1 MTPEQEMEARRRA
14 LSALATPPVE
24 EVAVQPVGG
33 GVPLAPLSFEA
44 LSAPVSPEV
53 RAWAEGRASRPKVD
67 AELDAA
73 LEEAREKRTRAGYWR
88 AANMFAQ
95 GATGNS
101 PYDAHIKALEGSA
114 DEPVRELEARR
125 AEVAKRAE
133 AERKAALSDPNSSV
147 SIRLR
152 ALLGATGAEFDPDT
166 IGGITAENAPQ
177 AFQAAGMQL
186 AGARHRD
193 ALEAK
198 SRELKAKKEAE
209 EKGKEDKLARDER
222 DRVHKL
228 EGEVRRE
235 LMGNPVVKSYQEA
248 AIAYDKVQRAAA
260 EPSAANDL
268 ALIFA
273 TMKTLDPGSTVREG
287 EFATAQNATGV
298 PERILNLYNR
308 AMRGERL
315 SPEQR
320 TDFVRTARGQFQAA
334 KSRADDIIGS
344 YGGLARSLGLTLDHV
359 VLPGGARVDIDLS
372 APTSAA
378 QQAKPPQ
385 QRPERRPALR
395 GGAPSPKPATAGKVQ
410 MRWPDGR
417 LVAVPADKVEEAKSR
432 YRATEVR

>member
-1 MTPEQEMEARRRA
+1 MTPEQEVEARRRA
-14 LSALATPPVE
+14 LAALATPPIE
-24 EVAVQPVGG
+24 EVVVEPVGG
-33 GVPLAPLSFEA
+33 VAPLSLEA

-53 RAWAEGRASRPKVD
+53 RAWAEGRASKPKVD

-73 LEEAREKRTRAGYWR
+73 LEEARENRERAGYWR
-88 AANMFAQ
+88 AAGIFAKKK
-95 GATGNS
+95 GR
-101 PYDAHIKALEGSA
+101 YDDYIKGLEGSA